1 MRSLLLTLF
10 LVLALAATC
19 QAAPVITSPPLIRGE
34 ALVGQRLV
42 AEGTQVEEAM
52 EIDLTLS
59 WERSVD
65 AGSFVEIPEAHDT
78 TYRVVTA
85 DAGSRLRVHVVVE
98 TAEGRDESW
107 STATAPVARASDLDQ
122 PGVRL
127 RLGPARHAPV
137 ALARWVVTA
146 GADVAVSG
154 QLPAAQLEATAT
166 IVLEPTVAGY
176 RSVRT
181 VVPGDELGR
190 LNGSIVPLVNAVAWL
205 ELDSG
210 PAAPQR
216 IRLGVVGVRPQ
227 IRLRLA
233 ASRDGIDGQGRTL
246 IRDLALLP
254 GSVVAPGVAGLRLS
268 WEGILPGE
276 RRGTAVCRRSERV
289 LSASAGALHGSCVT
303 RGAWSRARW
312 RLVYDPGT
320 NDPGGSPYLAA
331 TSVWVRPQLNVR
343 PQSKVPNLP
352 RAYANLRPW
361 N

>member
-10 LVLALAATC
+10 FVFALTATC
-19 QAAPVITSPPLIRGE
+19 QAAPVISSPPMISGQ
-34 ALVGQRLV
+34 ALVGQHLV
-42 AEGTQVEEAM
+42 AENTQVEGAM
-52 EIDLTLS
+52 DIDLTIN
-59 WERSVD
+59 WERSVNV
-65 AGSFVEIPEAHDT
+65 GSFVEIAGAHDT
-78 TYRVVTA
+78 AYLVVPA

-98 TAEGRDESW
+98 TADGRDESW
-107 STATAPVARASDLDQ
+107 STATAPVARASDVDQ

-127 RLGPARHAPV
+127 RLGPARNAPV
-137 ALARWVVTA
+137 ALAQWVVTA

-154 QLPAAQLEATAT
+154 QLPADQLEVMAT
-166 IVLEPTVAGY
+166 IVLEPTVAGHQP
-176 RSVRT
+176 VRT
-181 VVPGDELGR
+181 PVAGDESGR
-190 LNGSIVPLVNAVAWL
+190 LTGTIVPLVNAVAWL

-210 PAAPQR
+210 LVEPHR

-233 ASRDGIDGQGRTL
+233 ARRDGVDAQGRTL

-254 GSVVAPGVAGLRLS
+254 GSVVAPGVVGLRLS

-289 LSASAGALHGSCVT
+289 LSANTGALRGSCAT
-303 RGAWSRARW
+303 RGAWSLARW

-320 NDPGGSPYLAA
+320 SDPGSSPYLSA
-331 TSVWVRPQLNVR
+331 TSVWVRPQLRAR
-343 PQSKVPNLP
+343 PLSKVPNLP
-352 RAYANLRPW
+352 RAYANLRSW

>member
-10 LVLALAATC
+10 FVFALAATC
-19 QAAPVITSPPLIRGE
+19 QAAPVITSPPVIGGE
-34 ALVGQRLV
+34 AVVGQRLE
-42 AEGTQVEEAM
+42 ATDTQVEEAM

-65 AGSFVEIPEAHDT
+65 AGSFVEIPGAHDT
-78 TYRVVTA
+78 AYLVATA

-107 STATAPVARASDLDQ
+107 STATALVARASDAD
-122 PGVRL
+122 
-127 RLGPARHAPV
+127 LGPVRNAPV
-137 ALARWVVTA
+137 ALAHWVVTA
-146 GADVAVSG
+146 GDDVAVSG
-154 QLPAAQLEATAT
+154 QLPVDQLEATAT

-176 RSVRT
+176 QPVRT
-181 VVPGDELGR
+181 VVAGDESGR
-190 LNGSIVPLVNAVAWL
+190 LSGSIVPLVNAVAWL

-210 PAAPQR
+210 LAVPQR

-227 IRLRLA
+227 IRLSLT
-233 ASRDGIDGQGRTL
+233 ASRDGIDAQGRTL

-289 LSASAGALHGSCVT
+289 LSASTGALRGSCVT

-312 RLVYDPGT
+312 RLVYEPGT
-320 NDPGGSPYLAA
+320 NDPGSSPYLSA
-331 TSVWVRPQLNVR
+331 TSVWVRPQLRALSLPN
-343 PQSKVPNLP
+343 VPNLP
-352 RAYANLRPW
+352 RAYATLRSW

>member
-10 LVLALAATC
+10 FVFALTATC
-19 QAAPVITSPPLIRGE
+19 QAAPVITSPPMISGE
-34 ALVGQRLV
+34 ALVGQRLE
-42 AEGTQVEEAM
+42 AADTQVEEAM
-52 EIDLTLS
+52 DIDLTLT

-65 AGSFVEIPEAHDT
+65 AGSFVEIAGEHDT
-78 TYRVVTA
+78 AYLVDAA
-85 DAGSRLRVHVVVE
+85 DAGSRLRVHVVLE

-107 STATAPVARASDLDQ
+107 STATSPVARASDLDQ

-127 RLGPARHAPV
+127 RLGPARNAPV
-137 ALARWVVTA
+137 ALTQWVVTA
-146 GADVAVSG
+146 GTDVAVSG
-154 QLPAAQLEATAT
+154 QLPADQLEATAT

-176 RSVRT
+176 QPVRAP
-181 VVPGDELGR
+181 VAGDESGR
-190 LNGSIVPLVNAVAWL
+190 LSGSIVPLVNAVVWL

-210 PAAPQR
+210 LAAPQR

-233 ASRDGIDGQGRTL
+233 ASRDGVDGQGRTL

-254 GSVVAPGVAGLRLS
+254 GSVVAPGVKGLRLS

-289 LSASAGALHGSCVT
+289 LSTNAGALRGSCVT
-303 RGAWSRARW
+303 RRAWSRARW

-320 NDPGGSPYLAA
+320 NDPGSSPYLSA
-331 TSVWVRPQLNVR
+331 TSVWVRPQLR
-343 PQSKVPNLP
+343 TLPLSKVPNLP
-352 RAYANLRPW
+352 RAYATLRPW